1 MANPRDRETINSLRL
16 SIKEALE
23 FLHLEDGRSSAIVN
37 ATAILEAA
45 YEYTDPNLLD
55 KDCGCG

>member
-1 MANPRDRETINSLRL
+1 MANPKDRETIHSLRL

-23 FLHLEDGRSSAIVN
+23 LLDVDDYRVQ
-37 ATAILEAA
+37 TAVSILSAA
-45 YEYTDPNLLD
+45 YDYTDPTLLD